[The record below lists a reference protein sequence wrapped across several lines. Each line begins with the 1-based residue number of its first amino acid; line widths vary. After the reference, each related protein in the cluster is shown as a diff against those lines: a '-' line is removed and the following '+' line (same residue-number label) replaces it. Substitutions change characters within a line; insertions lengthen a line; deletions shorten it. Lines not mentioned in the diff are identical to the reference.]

1 MTDIT
6 TGRLGPVAPTGESRG
21 NGLEPD
27 AGSQRRKRRPPS
39 SPTQE
44 DSDPEGQDDS
54 THQVDEL
61 A

>member
-27 AGSQRRKRRPPS
+27 AGSQRRKRRPAPS
-39 SPTQE
+39 PIE
-44 DSDPEGQDDS
+44 EEPDPENSDDS